1 MRDEVIITRPPQRPI
16 ERPERTTSHVEEIF
30 TRAQLEPI
38 ELPKETTVNELTFW
52 DKLRLVPFI
61 FTILRGYMSSDL
73 KTTLTGVIGGGAL
86 IVAALTGFT
95 LSPDIQQIAVG
106 LLVALLGK
114 FSAGET
120 KKD

>member
-1 MRDEVIITRPPQRPI
+1 MDEPIITRVMPRPVQRPD
-16 ERPERTTSHVEEIF
+16 RTPSHVEQIIQ
-30 TRAQLEPI
+30 RAQLEPI

-86 IVAALTGFT
+86 IVTALTGYT
-95 LSPDIQQIAVG
+95 LSPEIQQIAVG

-114 FSAGET
+114 FAAGET